1 LFVVASWPTRILR
14 TGLTRCVSI
23 ILVGGALLAGCS
35 LVPQKPDAVFLL
47 YRDRMKA
54 GNLAQARELLS
65 DESRKL
71 AVDLESTYRL
81 RQPPENLALLNIL
94 DPVGSPVVMKEG
106 DASALLQAR
115 TLKGGLRLIRL
126 VRSDEK
132 SPWKIDMVEELAA
145 LRVFLEARGA
155 LDMIREQ
162 AGEYAAFWKA
172 FTDQLG
178 RMRAPEEPLRELKE
192 KKPDKPKRKEPPRRK
207 PTTKPSTKPSTE

>member
-1 LFVVASWPTRILR
+1 
-14 TGLTRCVSI
+14 
-23 ILVGGALLAGCS
+23 
-35 LVPQKPDAVFLL
+35 
-47 YRDRMKA
+47 
-54 GNLAQARELLS
+54 
-65 DESRKL
+65 
-71 AVDLESTYRL
+71 LESTYRL

>member
-1 LFVVASWPTRILR
+1 MASWPCSFLR
-14 TGLTRCVSI
+14 TGLARCVSI

-71 AVDLESTYRL
+71 AVDVESAYRL

-94 DPVGSPVVMKEG
+94 DPVGPPVVMKEG

-126 VRSDEK
+126 VRTDEK
-132 SPWKIDMVEELAA
+132 SPWKIDMVEELDA

-178 RMRAPEEPLRELKE
+178 RMRAPEEQPLRELRE
-192 KKPDKPKRKEPPRRK
+192 KKPDKPRRRDPPRRK
-207 PTTKPSTKPSTE
+207 PTAKPGTE